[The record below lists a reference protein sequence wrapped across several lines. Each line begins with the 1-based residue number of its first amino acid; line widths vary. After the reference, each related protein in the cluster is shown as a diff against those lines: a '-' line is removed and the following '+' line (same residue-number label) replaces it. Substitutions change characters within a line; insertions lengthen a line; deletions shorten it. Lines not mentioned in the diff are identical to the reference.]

1 MPPKNR
7 VPVLEA
13 YTQVVS
19 SETNQSNSPLRRT
32 HDNLPR
38 DERTALSSLMSRSD
52 IIIKPADKGSAVV
65 IQDRQD
71 YIKEAMRHLSNSDI
85 YTLLDSDP
93 TDIFSQQIK
102 QTITDMYQRNQI
114 SKKAVSFLSPTDCK
128 AARFYLLPKIHKPG
142 NPGRPIISGN
152 GSPTEKISLF
162 VDHFIKPLVPQI
174 NSYIHDTPD
183 FLRKLE
189 DIKNQIPSTA
199 IIGTFDVTSLYTNI
213 PHAEGIAA
221 TCAALSKKVHPCPP
235 ISDIKALM
243 QQVLTKNNFTFM
255 DKHYLQRHG
264 TAMGTRMAPSYACL
278 FMSSLEERML
288 STAPCRPLIWWRY
301 IDDIFFIWT
310 SDEDSLLTFINHI
323 NSFHSTIKFTS
334 DYSHQ
339 QVNFLDVTVR
349 KEHGSLSTDLY
360 TKPTDTHQYLHSSS
374 CHPRHCKSGIA
385 YSQALRLRRIC
396 SNNSSFI
403 RHTDALEKHLIA
415 RGHSARRVREAI
427 QRVRSLSRSS
437 TLAVKDKKGRDC
449 DNKLPLVV
457 TFHPN
462 LPPLQK
468 ITSNNHNI
476 LLTSDR
482 LQRAVPEKPIIAYRR
497 PRNLR
502 DLLVRAAVPPLTSNP
517 TPIQHGTFKCD
528 RTSRCIVCS
537 HHIVESNSI
546 TSHSMQLTHKTKGHI
561 TCTTTNVIYLI
572 SCRVC
577 GIQYVGETKTT
588 LKKRFY
594 GHRSTVNT
602 MKTETPVGE
611 HFNLPNHTINDMSL
625 QGIESLGS
633 RPDLVRISRERLW
646 MQRLR
651 TIQPHGLNIQE
662 GHD

>member
-1 MPPKNR
+1 
-7 VPVLEA
+7 
-13 YTQVVS
+13 
-19 SETNQSNSPLRRT
+19 
-32 HDNLPR
+32 
-38 DERTALSSLMSRSD
+38 
-52 IIIKPADKGSAVV
+52 
-65 IQDRQD
+65 
-71 YIKEAMRHLSNSDI
+71 MRHLSNSDI

-264 TAMGTRMAPSYACL
+264 TAMGTRMAPSLHACL
-278 FMSSLEERML
+278 CLALKNACS
-288 STAPCRPLIWWRY
+288 
-301 IDDIFFIWT
+301 
-310 SDEDSLLTFINHI
+310 
-323 NSFHSTIKFTS
+323 
-334 DYSHQ
+334 
-339 QVNFLDVTVR
+339 VNFLDVTVR

-502 DLLVRAAVPPLTSNP
+502 DLLVRAAVPPLTSNL

-602 MKTETPVGE
+602 MKTETPLE
-611 HFNLPNHTINDMSL
+611 NILTFPTIPL
-625 QGIESLGS
+625 TTCPY
-633 RPDLVRISRERLW
+633 R
-646 MQRLR
+646 
-651 TIQPHGLNIQE
+651 GLNP
-662 GHD
+662 

>member
-1 MPPKNR
+1 
-7 VPVLEA
+7 
-13 YTQVVS
+13 
-19 SETNQSNSPLRRT
+19 
-32 HDNLPR
+32 
-38 DERTALSSLMSRSD
+38 
-52 IIIKPADKGSAVV
+52 
-65 IQDRQD
+65 
-71 YIKEAMRHLSNSDI
+71 
-85 YTLLDSDP
+85 
-93 TDIFSQQIK
+93 
-102 QTITDMYQRNQI
+102 
-114 SKKAVSFLSPTDCK
+114 
-128 AARFYLLPKIHKPG
+128 
-142 NPGRPIISGN
+142 
-152 GSPTEKISLF
+152 
-162 VDHFIKPLVPQI
+162 
-174 NSYIHDTPD
+174 
-183 FLRKLE
+183 
-189 DIKNQIPSTA
+189 
-199 IIGTFDVTSLYTNI
+199 
-213 PHAEGIAA
+213 
-221 TCAALSKKVHPCPP
+221 
-235 ISDIKALM
+235 M

-278 FMSSLEERML
+278 FMSSFEERML

-323 NSFHSTIKFTS
+323 NFFHSTIKFTS

-349 KEHGSLSTDLY
+349 KEHGSLSADLY
-360 TKPTDTHQYLHSSS
+360 TKPTDTPSISIL
-374 CHPRHCKSGIA
+374 
-385 YSQALRLRRIC
+385 QAANP
-396 SNNSSFI
+396 S
-403 RHTDALEKHLIA
+403 
-415 RGHSARRVREAI
+415 
-427 QRVRSLSRSS
+427 
-437 TLAVKDKKGRDC
+437 
-449 DNKLPLVV
+449 
-457 TFHPN
+457 
-462 LPPLQK
+462 LQK

-633 RPDLVRISRERLW
+633 RPDLVRISRERLGCNAFAPFNL
-646 MQRLR
+646 M
-651 TIQPHGLNIQE
+651 G
-662 GHD
+662 